1 MRESRQTDEQIYRR
15 KPLASQQ
22 SSAMLE
28 IWQNS
33 ASRAQTC
40 IVCAEGWGLLIF
52 DWFILSM
59 RMQVILDSPFARP
72 GSAPMWGGKKGEFR
86 DWTIGNIENE
96 AIKAREIDV

>member
-1 MRESRQTDEQIYRR
+1 MRESRQNDEQIYRR

-33 ASRAQTC
+33 ASQAQTR

-59 RMQVILDSPFARP
+59 RMQVILDSTFRP
-72 GSAPMWGGKKGEFR
+72 PGFSPYVG
-86 DWTIGNIENE
+86 
-96 AIKAREIDV
+96 REERGVQGLD